1 MEEEYRRFTISV
13 PKELAAELTI
23 VKQSRYADETQGEML
38 RDLIARGV
46 QVWQQTGEG
55 GVLR

>member
-13 PKELAAELTI
+13 PKELAAELTM

-46 QVWQQTGEG
+46 QVWQQTGKG
-55 GVLR
+55 GALR

>member
-13 PKELAAELTI
+13 PKELAAELTM

-46 QVWQQTGEG
+46 QVWQQTGKG